1 MTTGVLLNTEEIKAT
16 SRHKTPRN
24 QIGERMPPNTLSK

>member
-16 SRHKTPRN
+16 NIHKTPRN
-24 QIGERMPPNTLSK
+24 KMGERMPPNILSK